1 MVQKAHTSKKNNRK
15 RGVTKRR
22 KVRGGN
28 VYATTMRAQRTM
40 EHIVTDVNDVVAQ
53 LAELSA
59 ELQRQVQPGH
69 PNVNLVALA
78 QAENRQ
84 ARQQHDPGHPNVNLV
99 AIAQAENRQ
108 VRQQH
113 LNAPDLPEHLQRI
126 PPWQGQDDREAR
138 RWTFEGVHYMRVGN
152 SIWLLDLIG
161 NYPVGEWVGE
171 YIPEENRINRNAP
184 QPNYNEEGW
193 VYNE

>member
-1 MVQKAHTSKKNNRK
+1 MVRKAHTSKKNNRK

-40 EHIVTDVNDVVAQ
+40 EHIVTDVNAVVAQ

-84 ARQQHDPGHPNVNLV
+84 ARQQYDPGHVNQNANQNANQNGPGEQPNDPIGVWNHPNNGHARIWRFQGHRYARLGNEIYEV
-99 AIAQAENRQ
+99 DDNGNVGDWIGVYIAA
-108 VRQQH
+108 
-113 LNAPDLPEHLQRI
+113 
-126 PPWQGQDDREAR
+126 
-138 RWTFEGVHYMRVGN
+138 
-152 SIWLLDLIG
+152 
-161 NYPVGEWVGE
+161 
-171 YIPEENRINRNAP
+171 ENRINRNLP
-184 QPNYNEEGW
+184 EPEYIND
-193 VYNE
+193 